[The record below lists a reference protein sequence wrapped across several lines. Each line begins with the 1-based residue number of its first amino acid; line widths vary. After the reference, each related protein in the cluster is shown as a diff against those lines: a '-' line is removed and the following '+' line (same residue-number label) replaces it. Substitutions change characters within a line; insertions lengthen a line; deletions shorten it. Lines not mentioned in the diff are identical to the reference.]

1 MGTNFKQ
8 VGTWWNDHSIELVE
22 LADGEVYALNGWNG
36 EEYTGCWKCSGEYN
50 MDASTEEYILRPI
63 YDTTT
68 ENDNGGYD
76 IIGYVDSSGHI

>member
-8 VGTWWNDHSIELVE
+8 VGTWWNAHSIELVE

-36 EEYTGCWKCSGEYN
+36 EEYTGCWNCSGEYN